1 MNFLK
6 NKENLKQIALG
17 LIAVLL
23 IGLGFASMDDVC
35 VDESLAKDI
44 PADSVEFA
52 VRNVPEEDLGD
63 VELVSADIVDNDE
76 LNQVIEENYYEE
88 TRLERDR
95 MYSESV
101 EVYQKLIDS
110 DKTSEDQKAIAV
122 QEISNLTTTK
132 NAIIVAENL
141 IKNKGIEDVVILE
154 NDGVVNV
161 IVKTVQLKA
170 EEVSQIQNIV
180 QRELKVDVG
189 DISISR
195 K

>member
-6 NKENLKQIALG
+6 NKENLKQIGLG

-23 IGLGFASMDDVC
+23 ICLGFASIGDIYE
-35 VDESLAKDI
+35 DESIAKDI
-44 PADSVEFA
+44 EADAVEFA

-63 VELVSADIVDNDE
+63 VELVSAGIVDNDE
-76 LNQVIEENYYEE
+76 LDQVVEENYYEE

-101 EVYQKLIDS
+101 EVYQDLIDS
-110 DKTSEDQKAIAV
+110 EKTSEDQKAIAV
-122 QEISNLTTTK
+122 QEISNLTTIK

-180 QRELKVDVG
+180 ERELKVDAG

>member
-44 PADSVEFA
+44 PADSV
-52 VRNVPEEDLGD
+52 D